1 MTIKKVSII
10 GLGAL
15 GILYAEHF
23 TNNLPKNA
31 LQVIADKNRI
41 ARYTEEGIYC
51 NNIRYDFN
59 YIAPEEITEPSDLI
73 IVATKFDGLEEAIQA
88 IKPAVGK
95 DTIILS
101 VINGIISEDVIAAAF
116 GYEHVLYC
124 VAQGM
129 DALKKGNQMSYVN
142 KGVLCIGAD
151 HPSMDSAAVQK
162 VADFFT
168 ETQLPFEIDDQMRHR
183 LWGKF
188 MLNVGVNQAVA
199 SIEGTFADVFKEG
212 EPRMIMICAME
223 EVLTLAN
230 LEGVELSKADLNYW
244 LDVLSTLN
252 PDGKP
257 SMAQDVEAKRKSE
270 LPLFAG
276 TVLQLAEKHRI
287 DTPYNAMLYTIIHEK
302 ELKY

>member
-31 LQVIADKNRI
+31 LQIIADKERI
-41 ARYTEEGIYC
+41 TRYTEDGIYC
-51 NNIRYDFN
+51 NDLRYDFN
-59 YIAPEEITEPSDLI
+59 YIAPENITEASDLI
-73 IVATKFDGLEEAIQA
+73 IVATKFDGLDEAIQA

-95 DTIILS
+95 DTLILS
-101 VINGIISEDVIAAAF
+101 VINGIISEEVIAATF
-116 GYEHVLYC
+116 GYEHVIYC

-129 DALKKGNQMSYVN
+129 DALKKGNHMSYVN

-151 HPSMDSAAVQK
+151 HPSMDSEAVKK

-168 ETQLPFEIDDQMRHR
+168 ETKLPFEIDDQMRHR

-199 SIEGTFADVFKEG
+199 SIEGTFADVFKKG
-212 EPRMIMICAME
+212 EPRTIMISAME

-230 LEGVELSKADLNYW
+230 LEGVKLTKDDLNYW
-244 LDVLSTLN
+244 LDVLATLN

-276 TVLQLAEKHRI
+276 TVLQLAEKHHV
-287 DTPYNAMLYTIIHEK
+287 DVPYNAMLYSIIKEK
-302 ELKY
+302 EMKY

>member
-23 TNNLPKNA
+23 TTNLPKNA
-31 LQVIADKNRI
+31 LQVIADKKRI

-51 NNIRYDFN
+51 NDLRYDFN
-59 YIAPEEITEPSDLI
+59 YIAPEDITEASDLI

-88 IKPAVGK
+88 ITPAVGK
-95 DTIILS
+95 DTVILS
-101 VINGIISEDVIAAAF
+101 VINGIISEEVIAATF
-116 GYEHVLYC
+116 GYEHVIYC

-129 DALKKGNQMSYVN
+129 DALKKGNHMSYVN

-151 HPSMDSAAVQK
+151 HPSMDSEAVKK

-168 ETQLPFEIDDQMRHR
+168 ETKLPFEIDDQMRHR

-199 SIEGTFADVFKEG
+199 SIEGTFADVFKKG
-212 EPRMIMICAME
+212 EPRTIMISAME

-230 LEGVELSKADLNYW
+230 LEGVKLTKDDLNYW
-244 LDVLSTLN
+244 LDVLATLN

-276 TVLQLAEKHRI
+276 TVLKLAEKHHV
-287 DTPYNAMLYTIIHEK
+287 DVPYNAMLYSIIKEK
-302 ELKY
+302 EMKY

>member
-31 LQVIADKNRI
+31 LQVIADKERI
-41 ARYTEEGIYC
+41 TRYTEDGIYC
-51 NNIRYDFN
+51 NGLRYDFN
-59 YIAPEEITEPSDLI
+59 YIAPENITEPSDLI
-73 IVATKFDGLEEAIQA
+73 IVATKFDGLEDAIQA

-95 DTIILS
+95 NTIILS

-129 DALKKGNQMSYVN
+129 DALKKGNRMSYVN

-151 HPSMDSAAVQK
+151 HPSMDSEAVKK
-162 VADFFT
+162 VAHFFK
-168 ETQLPFEIDDQMRHR
+168 ETKLPFEIDEQMRHR

-199 SIEGTFADVFKEG
+199 SIEGIFADVFKEG
-212 EPRMIMICAME
+212 EPRTIMISAME

-230 LEGVELSKADLNYW
+230 LEGVKLTKDDLNYW
-244 LDVLSTLN
+244 LDILATLN

-276 TVLQLAEKHRI
+276 TVLKLAEKHSI
-287 DTPYNAMLYTIIHEK
+287 DVPYNAMLYSIIHEK